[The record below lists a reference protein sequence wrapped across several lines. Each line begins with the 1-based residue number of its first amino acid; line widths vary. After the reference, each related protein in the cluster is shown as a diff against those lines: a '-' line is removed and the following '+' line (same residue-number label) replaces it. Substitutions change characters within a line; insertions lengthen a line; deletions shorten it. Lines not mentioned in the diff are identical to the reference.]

1 MVTSGLH
8 IYRHALKKY
17 LKIVLLRY
25 THVHT
30 HHYQYQFLKVIALIV
45 KQSFFSNWLYTPIIS
60 NNYIQAEDLMNLKGQ
75 SLAAETHT

>member
-45 KQSFFSNWLYTPIIS
+45 KQSFFSNCGCTHQSFLII
-60 NNYIQAEDLMNLKGQ
+60 IFRLR
-75 SLAAETHT
+75 T